1 MPRARTWIKDR
12 VSARVD
18 ELIPQGDNVG
28 GQTGIESTVPL
39 IEDEINDAALW
50 VLSEG
55 EIDFLLEAQVSDLK
69 HFHASP
75 YGETVIDQDTRVIID
90 TSTLVATVVL
100 PDNFL
105 RFVSIQL
112 SGWKRPLTQ
121 LMGVRDPKYRQQN
134 GNKYTSGNF
143 DKPQGALV
151 PFTETYEA
159 GEQTKFT
166 LEQTLSQA
174 QTLTAL
180 YNGQTPAGGTVLSTG
195 DLIALTAQ
203 TDLDENG
210 IYLVNA
216 SGAPT
221 KLSNDTTF
229 RNKRMALE
237 LFRAKTITDD
247 LSTGKAHFSYIP
259 ELLPE
264 EMPDSTLPAL
274 IDYCAYRVMMNMG
287 GNMVNEA
294 KIALESAQ
302 YYINSRKRGLLNDG
316 G

>member
-18 ELIPQGDNVG
+18 ELLPQGDNIG
-28 GQTGIESTVPL
+28 GQTGIENTVPL
-39 IEDEINDAALW
+39 IEDELNDAALW

-55 EIDFLLEAQVSDLK
+55 ELDFLLEAQVSDLK

-75 YGETVIDQDTRVIID
+75 YGEAVIDTDTRIEIDSSSLKATVIV
-90 TSTLVATVVL
+90 

-105 RFVSIQL
+105 RFVSIRL
-112 SGWKRPLTQ
+112 SGWTRSLTM
-121 LMGVRDPKYRQQN
+121 LYGVRDPKYSQQESDPFA
-134 GNKYTSGNF
+134 SGKF
-143 DKPQGALV
+143 DKPVGFLV
-151 PFTETYEA
+151 PFTGSYA
-159 GEQTKFT
+159 ANEQTKWT
-166 LEQTLSQA
+166 LDQTLTQA
-174 QTLTAL
+174 QTLSGLYDGVTPTGGTAL
-180 YNGQTPAGGTVLSTG
+180 ETG

-216 SGAPT
+216 SSTAPT
-221 KLSNDTTF
+221 KLSSDTTF
-229 RNKRMALE
+229 RNKRMAIE
-237 LFRAKTITDD
+237 LYRSKTISDT
-247 LSTGKAHFSYIP
+247 LSGGHFSYIP

-264 EMPDSTLPAL
+264 EMPDNTLPAL

>member
-1 MPRARTWIKDR
+1 MPRARSWIKDR

-28 GQTGIESTVPL
+28 GLTGIESVVPL
-39 IEDEINDAALW
+39 IEDEIDESALW

-55 EIDFLLEAQVSDLK
+55 EIDFLLEATVSDLK

-75 YGETVIDQDTRVIID
+75 YGESVVDQDTRVIFD
-90 TSTLVATVVL
+90 LSTLVATLVL

-105 RFVSIQL
+105 RFVSVQL
-112 SGWKRPLTQ
+112 PGWKRPVTQ
-121 LMGVRDPKYRQQN
+121 LIGIRDPEYRQQN
-134 GNKYTSGNF
+134 GNKYTSGNY
-143 DKPQGALV
+143 DKPVGALV
-151 PFTETYEA
+151 PFTGTYDA
-159 GEQTKFT
+159 GEQTKWT
-166 LEQTLSQA
+166 VN
-174 QTLTAL
+174 QTLTQNQTLTNL
-180 YNGQTPAGGTVLSTG
+180 YDGQTPSGGSAIATGEILSLTG
-195 DLIALTAQ
+195 Q

-237 LFRAKTITDD
+237 LFRAKDNTALT
-247 LSTGKAHFSYIP
+247 TANGHFSYIP

-264 EMPDSTLPAL
+264 EMPDNTLPAL

-302 YYINSRKRGLLNDG
+302 YYINARKRGLLNDG